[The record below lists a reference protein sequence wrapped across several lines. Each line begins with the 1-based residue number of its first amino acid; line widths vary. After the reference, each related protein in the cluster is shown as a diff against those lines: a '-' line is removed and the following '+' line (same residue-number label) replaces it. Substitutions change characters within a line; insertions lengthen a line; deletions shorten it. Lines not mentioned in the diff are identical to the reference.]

1 MAQTQKAASAKK
13 SASGTSSRKQTASA
27 AKSRS
32 SAKSSAAA
40 KRSRSAAAAKTS
52 AEAAKKTA
60 AAKKP
65 IVLQKSKT
73 PVYDFPIAREIGV
86 LVCIA
91 LAVILFLSSFDT
103 IDGDLGWLKQ
113 LNFGLF
119 GWFGYAS
126 PLVFCFLSLF
136 IAANLDHFGRKP
148 KIKCAGI
155 GLLTVACCALLQDI
169 RIAQLGYAASRDF
182 FVDGYEYGG
191 GGMIGGIVMVYLDP
205 LLGPAG
211 SGVLLFC
218 LLLIALMIV
227 TEVSMK
233 DVAKWIQKLYK
244 THQERQQQRREQEAR
259 YVEELQ
265 LRRQAEQNA
274 KIQAEQSTDK
284 QVQPEKKSGRV
295 ANVDLKK
302 EEQEYQKQK
311 LRQKGELGVPSFLAS
326 KWAEN
331 RKKKE
336 EEIPVAA
343 METADAAA
351 APYTSPQEETPAVDE
366 NRKNSFY
373 QWILQKRKAEQA
385 QAQAEAVQ
393 DEAHLESRQ
402 QEQDPDLVIMAK
414 ANGGARKRGGSQ
426 AQTFAMPEGDF
437 VQSKME
443 FAEPNASEPTKES
456 EPLPWQTESAVAH
469 VAESSTGEVDLDTWS
484 EEAAEAY
491 DAYQD
496 FPVQA
501 EDKYSSTAGAS
512 AEKMRLSAEVA
523 EDKYSNTAG
532 ASAGAD
538 STIVVETAGGKKIV
552 VERDSNIAPAKK
564 RTIAYTGPGATTE
577 KDPKTRYEGQT
588 PAKPSKPY
596 VGPALKLLS
605 KTEAGMQEKNRDM
618 ELAETA
624 ALLEQTFKDFGVGV
638 EVTDYSCGPTVTRY
652 ELTPAQGVKVSRI
665 TALTDDVKLKL
676 AATDIRI
683 EAPIPGKSA
692 VGIEVPNKENSTVL
706 LGDLIGSSVFQK
718 HPSKIAFAVGK
729 DIGGKVIV
737 FDIARMPHLLI
748 AGATGSGKSVCIN
761 TLIVSILYKATPD
774 EVKLIMI
781 DPKVVELS
789 VYNGIPH
796 LAKPVVTDARKA
808 SSVLNWSVAE
818 MTRRYHKFAET
829 NTRDIAGYNKHIM
842 ADPQLSEEEKK
853 AAKLPQMV
861 IIVDE
866 LADLMMVAP
875 NEVEDAICR
884 LAQMARAAGIHLV
897 LATQRP
903 SVNVITGL
911 IKANVPSRIAF
922 SVSSGVDSRTII
934 DMVGA
939 EKLLGKGDM
948 LFYPFGYNKPVRV
961 QGAFVSDQE
970 VTSIVEALTKN
981 NDSYVPAADVDDEI
995 ELELEGEGSAVPDL
1009 DEYFVKAGLFLIEKD
1024 KGSIGLLQRMFRI
1037 GFNRAARIMDQLAQY
1052 GVVGEEEG
1060 TKPRQILMTREQF
1073 ETLLSDNGIS

>member
-1 MAQTQKAASAKK
+1 MAEAKKTTRAKK
-13 SASGTSSRKQTASA
+13 SSSGATSGKRTTSGTKG
-27 AKSRS
+27 RS
-32 SAKSSAAA
+32 SAKQSQ
-40 KRSRSAAAAKTS
+40 T
-52 AEAAKKTA
+52 AKKTTA
-60 AAKKP
+60 SKKQP
-65 IVLQKSKT
+65 ARQQTKT
-73 PVYDFPIAREIGV
+73 AVYDFPIAREIAV

-91 LAVILFLSSFDT
+91 LAVILFISSFDS
-103 IDGDLGWLKQ
+103 IDSDLGWLKQ

-119 GWFGYAS
+119 GWLGYAS
-126 PLVFCFLSLF
+126 ALVLIFLTLF
-136 IAANLDHFGRKP
+136 IAANLDHFGKKP
-148 KIKCAGI
+148 KIKCAGVV
-155 GLLTVACCALLQDI
+155 LLTVACCALLQDI
-169 RIAQLGYAASRDF
+169 QIVRFDYTVSPQGYF
-182 FVDGYEYGG
+182 TYGYEHGG
-191 GGMIGGIVMVYLDP
+191 GGMIGGMVMRLFYP
-205 LLGPAG
+205 LLGQIG
-211 SGVLLFC
+211 SGVLLFF
-218 LLLIALMIV
+218 LILIGLMIV
-227 TEVSMK
+227 TEVSMQ
-233 DVAKWIQKLYK
+233 DVAKWIRRSYE
-244 THQERQQQRREQEAR
+244 THQERQLLRREQEAQ

-265 LRRQAEQNA
+265 LRRQAEQEA
-274 KIQAEQSTDK
+274 REKRE
-284 QVQPEKKSGRV
+284 VEKKTTRV

-302 EEQEYQKQK
+302 EEQEYR
-311 LRQKGELGVPSFLAS
+311 RQQLNKKGEIGVPSFLSSKWVAS
-326 KWAEN
+326 KEKLASKAEA
-331 RKKKE
+331 E
-336 EEIPVAA
+336 EQKASE
-343 METADAAA
+343 ETAKTK
-351 APYTSPQEETPAVDE
+351 PVEQPEQEASIDQGEASVVDD

-373 QWILQKRKAEQA
+373 EWVLQRRKEQQA
-385 QAQAEAVQ
+385 QETIEADLEEEVVEIAEGELDTDQVVQA
-393 DEAHLESRQ
+393 R
-402 QEQDPDLVIMAK
+402 
-414 ANGGARKRGGSQ
+414 ANGGTRKRGGIRK
-426 AQTFAMPEGDF
+426 QTTPAPEGDF
-437 VQSKME
+437 VQSKMDI
-443 FAEPNASEPTKES
+443 PKTKDADSVE
-456 EPLPWQTESAVAH
+456 ELDTLPWKAEAVQQKPKAGI
-469 VAESSTGEVDLDTWS
+469 SGEVELEDLFGENT
-484 EEAAEAY
+484 EEY

-496 FPVQA
+496 FPEQ
-501 EDKYSSTAGAS
+501 TG
-512 AEKMRLSAEVA
+512 
-523 EDKYSNTAG
+523 DKYSNTAN
-532 ASAGAD
+532 ASVGDAQN

-552 VERDSNIAPAKK
+552 VERDTNIAPVKK

-577 KDPKTRYEGQT
+577 KDTKTGYEPSK

-596 VGPALKLLS
+596 VAPSLKLLK

-706 LGDLIGSSVFQK
+706 LGDLIGNSAFQK

-761 TLIVSILYKATPD
+761 TLIISILYKANPD

-808 SSVLNWSVAE
+808 SSVLNWAVAE

-829 NTRDIAGYNKHIM
+829 NTRDIAGYNRHVM
-842 ADPQLSEEEKK
+842 ADESLSEEEKK
-853 AAKLPQMV
+853 SAKLPQMV

-970 VTSIVEALTKN
+970 VTSIVEALTKD
-981 NDSYVPAADVDDEI
+981 NDVYVSATEVEEDLDF
-995 ELELEGEGSAVPDL
+995 ELDGEAQAELDL

-1060 TKPRQILMTREQF
+1060 TKPRQILMTKEQF
-1073 ETLLSDNGIS
+1073 ETLVSENGIS